1 MLTTT
6 IMACKCKKIV
16 APAMNTNMFENPIV
30 QDNLKTLEHYDYE
43 ECSTGCQMAIES
55 MQQIKDF
62 TQDTTLFQLIEK
74 YIDRHSRLGGNAKDH
89 LIDSGN
95 EVKTPGMMA
104 SAFSWFSTELKLNL
118 NDDNSKIAKLLIDG
132 CSMGIKTLG
141 ERANTLNRADRSADA
156 LARKIIK
163 TEEEMIRELESF
175 L

>member
-1 MLTTT
+1 MDEQTRKL
-6 IMACKCKKIV
+6 
-16 APAMNTNMFENPIV
+16 
-30 QDNLKTLEHYDYE
+30 YE
-43 ECSTGCQMAIES
+43 ECNTGCQMAIES
-55 MQQIKDF
+55 MQQIKGF

-95 EVKTPGMMA
+95 EVKAPGMMA

-118 NDDNSKIAKLLIDG
+118 NDDNSEIAKLLIDG

-141 ERANTLNRADRSADA
+141 ERANTLNRADKSADA

>member
-1 MLTTT
+1 MDEQTRKL
-6 IMACKCKKIV
+6 
-16 APAMNTNMFENPIV
+16 
-30 QDNLKTLEHYDYE
+30 YE

-118 NDDNSKIAKLLIDG
+118 KDDNSKIAKLLIDG
-132 CSMGIKTLG
+132 
-141 ERANTLNRADRSADA
+141 
-156 LARKIIK
+156 
-163 TEEEMIRELESF
+163 
-175 L
+175 